1 MDKLK
6 ALVVDDS
13 VLYRKILTDILS
25 TFSDVEV
32 IGSAH
37 NGKAALQKIKD
48 LKPDLVTL
56 DFEMPELNGI
66 QTLREIKKIS
76 SDVKSVM
83 VSAHTQA
90 GAKITMEALEEGAF
104 DFIAKPNTQ
113 NLAENKNTLRRQ
125 LQPII
130 NVVSVKVR
138 LKGKKVAPTPIT
150 RATPAPLPTP
160 RRQVAPTPITQR
172 MKAMMSGKVEAVG
185 IGISTGGPNA
195 LTHVIPKLPENFKVP
210 VLIVQHMPP
219 LFTSALADSLNKKSR
234 ITVQEAKE
242 GMPILP
248 GNVYIAPGGKQMKI
262 EKNGAQ
268 TVARI
273 TDDAPENNCKP
284 AADYLFRSIAKLY
297 KGNALGVI
305 MTGMGSDG
313 TKGLIIMKKLGSKII
328 AQDERTCTVFGMP
341 MEAMRAG
348 VVDVMAPLQK
358 IADEIM
364 SSVK

>member
-1 MDKLK
+1 
-6 ALVVDDS
+6 
-13 VLYRKILTDILS
+13 
-25 TFSDVEV
+25 
-32 IGSAH
+32 
-37 NGKAALQKIKD
+37 
-48 LKPDLVTL
+48 
-56 DFEMPELNGI
+56 
-66 QTLREIKKIS
+66 
-76 SDVKSVM
+76 
-83 VSAHTQA
+83 
-90 GAKITMEALEEGAF
+90 
-104 DFIAKPNTQ
+104 
-113 NLAENKNTLRRQ
+113 
-125 LQPII
+125 
-130 NVVSVKVR
+130 
-138 LKGKKVAPTPIT
+138 
-150 RATPAPLPTP
+150 
-160 RRQVAPTPITQR
+160 
-172 MKAMMSGKVEAVG
+172 
-185 IGISTGGPNA
+185 
-195 LTHVIPKLPENFKVP
+195 
-210 VLIVQHMPP
+210 
-219 LFTSALADSLNKKSR
+219 
-234 ITVQEAKE
+234 
-242 GMPILP
+242 
-248 GNVYIAPGGKQMKI
+248 MKI